1 MLFLL
6 LSILCS
12 TAIALLFKRLES
24 QGGNRYAA
32 TSANYVMA
40 IVFGGIMAALS
51 PVDFLAMDVTRA
63 HFGEAIARDTA
74 LSAEGMLAWAMMVGP
89 FAGLLYCCSFIFY
102 SRSIAANGVGI
113 SAAVARLGVVV
124 PLVAA
129 VLVWGERPSIAQ
141 AVGIATAIAAI
152 LAICQPPKEGEAVPG
167 ARWFLLALFCTSGLA
182 DFSNKMFQRH
192 ADPEFRPAYLMF
204 VFGTALL
211 ASLPFLWRYGRGASW
226 RDAGMGALIGVPNF
240 LASYFLLRALSLLD
254 ASIAFPVNSAG
265 AIVAINLGGV
275 LLFGEEF
282 TRRKAVAVGL
292 VLAAVVLINLPR

>member
-1 MLFLL
+1 MLYLV

-32 TSANYVMA
+32 TSANYMMA
-40 IVFGGIMAALS
+40 IVFGGVMAALS
-51 PVDFLAMDVTRA
+51 PVDFLSMDVTRGHVA
-63 HFGEAIARDTA
+63 DALARGA
-74 LSAEGMLAWAMMVGP
+74 ELSAEAMLAWAMLVGP

-129 VLVWGERPSIAQ
+129 VLVWGERPSVAQ
-141 AVGIATAIAAI
+141 AIGIATAIAAI
-152 LAICQPPKEGEAVPG
+152 LAICQPPKEGGDPG
-167 ARWFLLALFCTSGLA
+167 ARWFLLALFVTSGLA

-192 ADPEFRPAYLMF
+192 AAPDFRPAYLMV

-211 ASLPFLWRYGRGASW
+211 ASLPFLWRYGREATW
-226 RDAGMGALIGVPNF
+226 RDAAMGALIGVPNF
-240 LASYFLLRALSLLD
+240 LASFFLLRALSLLD

-275 LLFGEEF
+275 LFFGEEF
-282 TRRKAVAVGL
+282 TGRKAIAVGL